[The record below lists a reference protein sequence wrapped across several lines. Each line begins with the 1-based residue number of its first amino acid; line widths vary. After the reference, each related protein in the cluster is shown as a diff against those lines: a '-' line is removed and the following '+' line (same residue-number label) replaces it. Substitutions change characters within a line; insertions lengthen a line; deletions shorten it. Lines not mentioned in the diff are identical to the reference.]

1 MPEKKVDDLS
11 YLEVGKQDKKV
22 LKNLAD
28 MCGQLK
34 TLKLKMLEKEAEAEQ
49 AKKEYEHYANVILP
63 QEMFSVGLTSLT
75 LADGGQVNVQHKY
88 YCQPN
93 KNDNDRKVMSD
104 WLRENQGEHLI
115 KSVAN
120 VDAADVDK
128 LKDNR
133 IPFTEKNDINTNSL
147 KAFLMDG
154 LGLKGGVQKF
164 TVEDIPACIHF
175 QEVSY
180 AELTMPGEGGN

>member
-1 MPEKKVDDLS
+1 MPETKDDLS
-11 YLEVGKQDKKV
+11 YLEVGDQDKKV

-28 MCGQLK
+28 MGERLK
-34 TLKLKMLEKEAEAEQ
+34 TLRLNMLNKEVEYEQ
-49 AKKEYEHYANVILP
+49 AKKEYEHFANVILP

-75 LADGGQVNVQHKY
+75 LANGGQINVQHKY

-93 KNDNDRKVMSD
+93 KNEADRKTMSD
-104 WLRENQGEHLI
+104 WLREHQGEHLI
-115 KSVAN
+115 KSIAN

-128 LKDNR
+128 LKDNG
-133 IPFTEKNDINTNSL
+133 IPYTEKNDINTNSL

-175 QEVSY
+175 QEVSF
-180 AELTMPGEGGN
+180 AELTMPAKGGK

>member
-1 MPEKKVDDLS
+1 MPETKDDLS
-11 YLEVGKQDKKV
+11 YLEVGDQDKKV

-28 MCGQLK
+28 MGERLK
-34 TLKLKMLEKEAEAEQ
+34 TLRLNMLNKEAE
-49 AKKEYEHYANVILP
+49 YEHFANVILP

-75 LADGGQVNVQHKY
+75 LANGGQINVQHKY

-93 KNDNDRKVMSD
+93 KNDADRKTMSD
-104 WLRENQGEHLI
+104 WLRKNQGEHLI
-115 KSVAN
+115 KSIAN

-128 LKDNR
+128 LKDSG

-175 QEVSY
+175 QEVSF
-180 AELTMPGEGGN
+180 AELTMPDEEGK

>member
-1 MPEKKVDDLS
+1 MSDDLS
-11 YLEVGKQDKKV
+11 YLSVDKQDKKV
-22 LKNLAD
+22 LKNLSQ
-28 MCGQLK
+28 MGEHLMELNK
-34 TLKLKMLEKEAEAEQ
+34 NMLTKEAEYEQ
-49 AKKEYEHYANVILP
+49 AKKEYEHFANVILP
-63 QEMFSVGLTSLT
+63 QEMFSVGLTSMT
-75 LADGGQVNVQHKY
+75 LANGGQINVQHKY

-93 KNDNDRKVMSD
+93 KNDEDRRTMSD
-104 WLRENQGEHLI
+104 WLRKNQGDHLI
-115 KSVAN
+115 KSVAS
-120 VDAADVDK
+120 VAAADIDK
-128 LKDNR
+128 LKEEG

-180 AELTMPGEGGN
+180 AELAMPEGAK

>member
-1 MPEKKVDDLS
+1 MMPETKDDLS
-11 YLEVGKQDKKV
+11 YLEVGDQDKKV

-28 MCGQLK
+28 MGERLK
-34 TLKLKMLEKEAEAEQ
+34 TLRLNMLNKEAEFEQ
-49 AKKEYEHYANVILP
+49 AKKEYEHFANVILP

-75 LADGGQVNVQHKY
+75 LANGGQINVQHKY

-93 KNDNDRKVMSD
+93 KNDADRKTMSD
-104 WLRENQGEHLI
+104 WLRKNQGEHLI
-115 KSVAN
+115 KSIAN

-128 LKDNR
+128 LKDNG
-133 IPFTEKNDINTNSL
+133 IPYTEKNDINTNSL

-175 QEVSY
+175 QEVSF
-180 AELTMPGEGGN
+180 AELTMPDEGGK

>member
-1 MPEKKVDDLS
+1 MADDLS
-11 YLEVGKQDKKV
+11 YLEVNKQDKQV
-22 LKNLAD
+22 LQNISK
-28 MCGQLK
+28 MGEQLK
-34 TLKLKMLEKEAEAEQ
+34 DLRIKMLEAQAVADQ
-49 AKKEYEHYANVILP
+49 AKKEYEHFANVILP
-63 QEMFSVGLTSLT
+63 QEMFSVGLSSIT
-75 LADGGQVNVQHKY
+75 LANGGQINVQHKY

-93 KNDNDRKVMSD
+93 KNEEDRRVMSD
-104 WLRENQGEHLI
+104 WLRKNQGEHLI

-120 VDAADVDK
+120 VDQADIEK
-128 LKDNR
+128 LKAEG

-164 TVEDIPACIHF
+164 TAEDIPACIHF

-180 AELTMPGEGGN
+180 AELVMPEGE

>member
-1 MPEKKVDDLS
+1 MSDDLS
-11 YLEVGKQDKKV
+11 YLSVDKQDKKV
-22 LKNLAD
+22 LKNLSQ
-28 MCGQLK
+28 MGEHLMELNK
-34 TLKLKMLEKEAEAEQ
+34 NMLTKEAEYEQ
-49 AKKEYEHYANVILP
+49 AKKEYEHFANVILP
-63 QEMFSVGLTSLT
+63 QEMFSVGLTSMT
-75 LADGGQVNVQHKY
+75 LANGGQINVQHKY

-93 KNDNDRKVMSD
+93 KNDEDRRTMSD
-104 WLRENQGEHLI
+104 WLRKNQGEHLI
-115 KSVAN
+115 KSVAS
-120 VDAADVDK
+120 VAAADIDK
-128 LKDNR
+128 LKEEG

-180 AELTMPGEGGN
+180 AELAMPEGAK

>member
-1 MPEKKVDDLS
+1 MTDDLS
-11 YLEVGKQDKKV
+11 YLEVNNQDKKV

-28 MCGQLK
+28 MCKQLK
-34 TLKLKMLEKEAEAEQ
+34 TLKLKMLETQATADQ
-49 AKKEYEHYANVILP
+49 AKKEYEHFANVILP

-93 KNDNDRKVMSD
+93 KNEEDRRTMSD
-104 WLRENQGEHLI
+104 WLKAHQGEHLV
-115 KSVAN
+115 KAVAN
-120 VDAADVDK
+120 VDKADIEK
-128 LKDNR
+128 LKDNG

-147 KAFLMDG
+147 KSFLMDG
-154 LGLKGGVQKF
+154 LGLKGGVQRF
-164 TVEDIPACIHF
+164 TVEEIPACIHF

-180 AELTMPGEGGN
+180 AELTMPEGGN